1 LTEARGDF
9 DGLVPLLVE
18 KIARTIRAVDGRR
31 PVAVVASPNDRGVLG
46 MTLRRLADE
55 PPKGGTSRRERREVS
70 SSDYASDD
78 ATMRVFTAMD
88 AALGPHRHGED
99 ASFFKVDARATT
111 TTTTTQLA
119 HHHRKAFSHDAKFA
133 GDVDVDDT
141 ELRCAK
147 RDWDS
152 EHEGVEHGARD
163 DVASGGGGSAATR
176 ARRPSSFGAVVV
188 AWDGADASIFERY
201 LSSAHRESSRRHHKM
216 LDVVAVDAPA
226 MLADFGDY
234 GEVRALDS
242 ASVARLRAADVVVL
256 HHACLLPTRAA
267 AEAVERRVIDAID
280 AAVRPIVVKTKSRCE
295 KTERLHRYA
304 GASPAHEWTPPPSR
318 LRGVRV
324 VGVTACGGGGGD
336 GRRRGLARLLRSLVA
351 PADPESDVNGYGLR
365 LRKTGRVIDVFAC
378 DGDAEGA
385 EGAEGTD
392 EGAESGRSGAFKREF
407 LARVVA
413 RFRETHASS
422 GDVGGAEVKMVMSE
436 RDAWRLL
443 TGGSRD
449 RILDGLNFLSA
460 ADPLVLRFAL
470 EVETNGGGDEDGLTS
485 RLRRHLARRNS

>member
-1 LTEARGDF
+1 MYQKVCANTCLGQWKVRPTRARCGGMRATRELIRAFGIVASSPCRTARGRRHRHTSWWRASSFSAEDAGTERPRWEESLHRARDVLPPCVRVSSLTEARGDF

-111 TTTTTQLA
+111 TTAATQLA

-163 DVASGGGGSAATR
+163 DVASGGGGVR
-176 ARRPSSFGAVVV
+176 C
-188 AWDGADASIFERY
+188 DASTTTVLLR
-201 LSSAHRESSRRHHKM
+201 RRRRRVGRSRRVH
-216 LDVVAVDAPA
+216 
-226 MLADFGDY
+226 
-234 GEVRALDS
+234 
-242 ASVARLRAADVVVL
+242 LRAV
-256 HHACLLPTRAA
+256 
-267 AEAVERRVIDAID
+267 
-280 AAVRPIVVKTKSRCE
+280 
-295 KTERLHRYA
+295 
-304 GASPAHEWTPPPSR
+304 
-318 LRGVRV
+318 
-324 VGVTACGGGGGD
+324 
-336 GRRRGLARLLRSLVA
+336 
-351 PADPESDVNGYGLR
+351 
-365 LRKTGRVIDVFAC
+365 
-378 DGDAEGA
+378 
-385 EGAEGTD
+385 
-392 EGAESGRSGAFKREF
+392 
-407 LARVVA
+407 
-413 RFRETHASS
+413 
-422 GDVGGAEVKMVMSE
+422 
-436 RDAWRLL
+436 
-443 TGGSRD
+443 
-449 RILDGLNFLSA
+449 
-460 ADPLVLRFAL
+460 PLV
-470 EVETNGGGDEDGLTS
+470 GTS
-485 RLRRHLARRNS
+485 